1 MSGIAV
7 IFDCDGVLVDSEPL
21 SNRVLS
27 DVLTEHGVAMSP
39 LECRETFVG
48 LNPRGVASKLL
59 ATRGLDLTIPLTTLA
74 VPRFMADLR
83 RIGLPPIPGV
93 RELLSELKARGTPIA
108 VASNS
113 PLEEL
118 RLKLELAG
126 LTKDFDPHIHSG
138 DALGRSKPDPGVY
151 LHAAEIL
158 RVNPAACTV
167 VEDTPTGVTAGVRA
181 GMRVLGFAGTHPAS
195 ADSLRVAGASDVF
208 FGMAELTSCLT
219 K

>member
-1 MSGIAV
+1 VSRVAV

-39 LECRETFVG
+39 EECRETFVG
-48 LNPRGVASKLL
+48 LNPRGVAAKLL
-59 ATRGLDLTIPLTTLA
+59 ATRGVDLTTPLTTLA

-83 RIGLPPIPGV
+83 RAGLPPIPGV
-93 RELLSELKARGTPIA
+93 TQLLGTLRALGTAIA

-118 RLKLELAG
+118 YLKLELAG
-126 LTKDFDPHIHSG
+126 LIGDFDPHIHSG

-151 LHAAEIL
+151 LHAAKML
-158 RVNPAACTV
+158 NVVPAACTV
-167 VEDTPTGVTAGVRA
+167 VEDTPTGITSGVRA
-181 GMRVLGFAGTHPAS
+181 GMRVFGFAGTHPAS
-195 ADSLRVAGASDVF
+195 ADALRRAGAAEVF
-208 FGMAELTSCLT
+208 LSMAELARALP